1 MQENRK
7 SVPLRGRFTKAQTEE
22 IMSKLVISPSLSI
35 DTGNTIAIQAD
46 NGLYLSRI
54 GRGDLNPIEAAK
66 GSIDAYSQ
74 FKVTILANGQ
84 IALQA
89 DSGLYLS
96 RIGRGDLNPIEAAKG
111 SIDAYS
117 QFKVVLVKV

>member
-7 SVPLRGRFTKAQTEE
+7 SRPLRGHITKAQTEE
-22 IMSKLVISPSLSI
+22 IMPIVISPSLSI
-35 DTGNTIAIQAD
+35 ATGNT
-46 NGLYLSRI
+46 
-54 GRGDLNPIEAAK
+54 
-66 GSIDAYSQ
+66 
-74 FKVTILANGQ
+74 

-111 SIDAYS
+111 SIDQWS
-117 QFKVVLVKV
+117 QFKVVLA

>member
-1 MQENRK
+1 MPENAN
-7 SVPLRGRFTKAQTEE
+7 PDLRGHFTKAQTEE
-22 IMSKLVISPSLSI
+22 IMPIVISPSLSI

-46 NGLYLSRI
+46 SGLYLSRI
-54 GRGDLNPIEAAK
+54 ARGDLNPIEAAK
-66 GSIDAYSQ
+66 GSIDPWSR

-96 RIGRGDLNPIEAAKG
+96 RIARGDLNPIEASKG

-117 QFKVVLVKV
+117 QFKVVLVKA